1 MLLLFLRINI
11 SKWMKIKNRYIK
23 YLIIAWVL
31 FYAIPCSASVAFY
44 HYGIENGLP
53 EARIISISQDANG
66 FIWMAGESRLF
77 RFDGQQFKA
86 YQNPGNDF
94 SVIPAG
100 KITTLFTASDGT
112 LWLGSDNGIS
122 WYNFYND
129 KFIGPVDG
137 WESVHINDFAEDN
150 EKNLWIATDEG
161 LARFNPKQSKTTWY
175 TGSDTIK
182 IPENAVLPVSDINA
196 TACQPDGKIWF
207 SGSYGGLYRLDPQ
220 TLEVENF
227 NNFGGANFGNF
238 DIAHLQFTNNQIF
251 ASTISNGFFW
261 FNPEEKEVNH
271 QHFDHLGYTVKNFR
285 IIDDSIAWL
294 SSNNGLIKFNIEA
307 GQFDLYT
314 NIPSDPMSLDRTAV
328 DNIYIDNDKN
338 LWVSSGIRGVNL
350 GLTNVP
356 FNHFVTS
363 SGGAYQLTEK
373 EITSI
378 LFDHTNNMW
387 LGYEGGFVEK
397 HSYSPIQMKQ
407 FQLKSKKS
415 SGPPGS
421 VMAIFE
427 DSRHRIWVGSWQGGL
442 QKFNPA
448 KLIFEHVNFK
458 PDSLN
463 RMLET
468 ADIRGI
474 EEDNDGNIWIS
485 FHGKGI
491 GKYNPESKY
500 MELFRHDPE
509 NPFASLSN
517 DYSYNLCTDNDN
529 NLWIAT
535 VYGVTRVNL
544 KTEQFSTYFHEAENP
559 ASLSENKIN
568 TIHCDVDGTI
578 WAGTGNGL
586 NIFMHKQNTFQPVL
600 TGDDFP
606 YLDISA
612 IESVSPGEI
621 WCSTQSGILRL
632 NYNRI
637 SENDSITF
645 QTRFFNH
652 TDGLVSTNYF
662 TQSAATDEENNIY
675 FGGNEGIDFFSPR
688 EVKEIQGPQMKTLI
702 TEVSVDGQP
711 YFSLID
717 TTNSEVP
724 LLELDH
730 DKRMINLRFTTIDF
744 NYQSRP
750 VYRFK
755 MEGFNS
761 EWMYPQDEQVA
772 TYTNLSPGRY
782 FFRVEVKNKNGNWRS
797 GPALLQLK
805 INAPFW
811 RTPLFII
818 LAIIFTITLFVFILK
833 LRSRALIKRQKN
845 LEQKID
851 ENTREL
857 QQKNEQL
864 EQANQTKNKF
874 FSIISHDLRSPFS
887 GLVGILDVLTDS
899 DYNMDIDRQ
908 KELLQA
914 AKKSADNT
922 FELLENLLTWA
933 RSQMEK
939 INISPQ
945 TENLSKIL
953 QNNIEL
959 KEASALQK
967 GITINRNFPEQIE
980 AFFDTDTINAITRNL
995 LSNALKYTPPEGEIT
1010 VSAKRKN
1017 GFVTVHIADTG
1028 IGMNEEEMRQL
1039 FNLDKKSRNGTQ
1051 GEKGTGLGLI
1061 ICKEFIERNSGKI
1074 GVTPNHPQGT
1084 VFHFSIPVQEL

>member
-1 MLLLFLRINI
+1 
-11 SKWMKIKNRYIK
+11 MKI
-23 YLIIAWVL
+23 
-31 FYAIPCSASVAFY
+31 
-44 HYGIENGLP
+44 
-53 EARIISISQDANG
+53 
-66 FIWMAGESRLF
+66 
-77 RFDGQQFKA
+77 
-86 YQNPGNDF
+86 
-94 SVIPAG
+94 
-100 KITTLFTASDGT
+100 
-112 LWLGSDNGIS
+112 
-122 WYNFYND
+122 
-129 KFIGPVDG
+129 
-137 WESVHINDFAEDN
+137 
-150 EKNLWIATDEG
+150 
-161 LARFNPKQSKTTWY
+161 
-175 TGSDTIK
+175 
-182 IPENAVLPVSDINA
+182 
-196 TACQPDGKIWF
+196 
-207 SGSYGGLYRLDPQ
+207 
-220 TLEVENF
+220 
-227 NNFGGANFGNF
+227 
-238 DIAHLQFTNNQIF
+238 
-251 ASTISNGFFW
+251 
-261 FNPEEKEVNH
+261 
-271 QHFDHLGYTVKNFR
+271 
-285 IIDDSIAWL
+285 
-294 SSNNGLIKFNIEA
+294 
-307 GQFDLYT
+307 
-314 NIPSDPMSLDRTAV
+314 
-328 DNIYIDNDKN
+328 
-338 LWVSSGIRGVNL
+338 
-350 GLTNVP
+350 
-356 FNHFVTS
+356 
-363 SGGAYQLTEK
+363 
-373 EITSI
+373 
-378 LFDHTNNMW
+378 
-387 LGYEGGFVEK
+387 
-397 HSYSPIQMKQ
+397 
-407 FQLKSKKS
+407 
-415 SGPPGS
+415 
-421 VMAIFE
+421 
-427 DSRHRIWVGSWQGGL
+427 
-442 QKFNPA
+442 
-448 KLIFEHVNFK
+448 
-458 PDSLN
+458 
-463 RMLET
+463 
-468 ADIRGI
+468 
-474 EEDNDGNIWIS
+474 
-485 FHGKGI
+485 
-491 GKYNPESKY
+491 
-500 MELFRHDPE
+500 
-509 NPFASLSN
+509 
-517 DYSYNLCTDNDN
+517 
-529 NLWIAT
+529 
-535 VYGVTRVNL
+535 
-544 KTEQFSTYFHEAENP
+544 
-559 ASLSENKIN
+559 
-568 TIHCDVDGTI
+568 
-578 WAGTGNGL
+578 
-586 NIFMHKQNTFQPVL
+586 
-600 TGDDFP
+600 
-606 YLDISA
+606 
-612 IESVSPGEI
+612 
-621 WCSTQSGILRL
+621 
-632 NYNRI
+632 
-637 SENDSITF
+637 

-652 TDGLVSTNYF
+652 MDGLVSTNYF

-688 EVKEIQGPQMKTLI
+688 EVKEIQGSQMKTLI

-750 VYRFK
+750 VFRF
-755 MEGFNS
+755 MLEGFNS

-1084 VFHFSIPVQEL
+1084 VFHFSLPVQEH

>member
-1 MLLLFLRINI
+1 MR
-11 SKWMKIKNRYIK
+11 IKNRYIK

-31 FYAIPCSASVAFY
+31 FYAIPSSASVAFY

-66 FIWMAGESRLF
+66 FIWMAGENRLF

-86 YQNPGNDF
+86 YQNTGNDF
-94 SVIPAG
+94 SVIPG
-100 KITTLFTASDGT
+100 SKITTLFTASDGT
-112 LWLGSDNGIS
+112 LWVGSENGIS
-122 WYNFYND
+122 WYNFYKD
-129 KFIGPVDG
+129 KFIGPVEG
-137 WESVHINDFAEDN
+137 WKSVHVNDFAEDN

-182 IPENAVLPVSDINA
+182 IPENAVLPVSNINA

-227 NNFGGANFGNF
+227 NNFGGTNFGSF
-238 DIAHLQFTNNQIF
+238 DIAHLQFANNQIF
-251 ASTISNGFFW
+251 ASTITNGFFW
-261 FNPEEKEVNH
+261 FNPEENKVNH
-271 QHFDHLGYTVKNFR
+271 QHFDHLGYTIKNFQ
-285 IIDDSIAWL
+285 IIDDSIVWL
-294 SSNNGLIKFNIEA
+294 SSNNGLIRFNIQA

-314 NIPSDPMSLDRTAV
+314 NIPSDPMSIDRTAV
-328 DNIYIDNDKN
+328 DNIYIDNDRN

-356 FNHFVTS
+356 FYHFVAS
-363 SGGAYQLTEK
+363 SGGAYQLTQK
-373 EITSI
+373 EVTSI
-378 LFDHTNNMW
+378 LFDHNNNMW

-397 HSYSPIQMKQ
+397 HSHTPVQMKQ
-407 FQLKSKKS
+407 FQLKSQKS

-421 VMAIFE
+421 VMTIFE
-427 DSRHRIWVGSWQGGL
+427 DSRQRIWVGSWQGGL
-442 QKFNPA
+442 QVFNPVRLA
-448 KLIFEHVNFK
+448 FEHVNFK

-463 RMLET
+463 RQLET

-474 EEDNDGNIWIS
+474 TEDNDGNIWIS
-485 FHGKGI
+485 FHGTGI

-500 MELFRHDPE
+500 LKLFRHDPE
-509 NPFASLSN
+509 NPFTSLSN
-517 DYSYNLCTDNDN
+517 DYSYNLCTDHDN

-535 VYGVTRVNL
+535 VYGVTRLNL
-544 KTEQFSTYFHEAENP
+544 KTEQFSTYFHEPENP
-559 ASLSENKIN
+559 ASLSDN
-568 TIHCDVDGTI
+568 TINIVHCDVAGNI

-586 NIFMHKQNTFQPVL
+586 NIFRPEQNTFLSVL
-600 TGDDFP
+600 TDDDFP
-606 YLDISA
+606 FLDISA

-632 NYNRI
+632 NYDWI
-637 SENDSITF
+637 SGNDSISF
-645 QTRFFNH
+645 QTRFFNYS
-652 TDGLVSTNYF
+652 DGLVSTNYF
-662 TQSAATDEENNIY
+662 ARSSATDGENNIY
-675 FGGNEGIDFFSPR
+675 FGGNEGIDFFNPY
-688 EVKEIQGPQMKTLI
+688 EVKDLQRPPGKNLI
-702 TEVSVDGQP
+702 TEISVDGNP
-711 YFSLID
+711 YFSRID
-717 TTNSEVP
+717 TTSPEIP
-724 LLELDH
+724 LLKLSH
-730 DKRMINLRFTTIDF
+730 DKRMINIRFTTIDF
-744 NYQSRP
+744 SYQARQS
-750 VYRFK
+750 YRY
-755 MEGFNS
+755 MLENFNTDWIYS
-761 EWMYPQDEQVA
+761 QNEQVA
-772 TYTNLSPGRY
+772 TYTNLSPGNY
-782 FFRVEVKNKNGNWRS
+782 FFRIEVMDKNGKWQS
-797 GPALLQLK
+797 QPALFQLK
-805 INAPFW
+805 IKAPFW

-818 LAIIFTITLFVFILK
+818 LMVVFIVLLFVFILK
-833 LRSRALIKRQKN
+833 WRSRVLIKRQKK
-845 LEQKID
+845 LEQIID
-851 ENTREL
+851 ENISEL

-887 GLVGILDVLTDS
+887 GLVGILDVLTDP
-899 DYNMDIDRQ
+899 DYNMNNDKH

-922 FELLENLLTWA
+922 FELLDNLLTWA

-967 GITINRNFPEQIE
+967 GITINRDFPENTE
-980 AFFDTDTINAITRNL
+980 AFFDADMINTVARNL

-1010 VSAKRKN
+1010 VSAESKN
-1017 GFVTVHIADTG
+1017 GVVTVHIADTG

-1039 FNLDKKSRNGTQ
+1039 FNLNKKSRNGTQ

-1074 GVTPNHPQGT
+1074 WVTPNQPKGT
-1084 VFHFSIPVQEL
+1084 VFHFSLPEQKI